1 MSLQSEISKY
11 QTEYNR
17 LKIAKFCDSSFN
29 DYERLE
35 FVERKLKVLREKEK
49 RRKKAWVKL

>member
-1 MSLQSEISKY
+1 MTLQSEISKY

-17 LKIAKFCDSSFN
+17 LKINKFCNNNFK

-35 FVERKLKVLREKEK
+35 FVKNKLKVLREKER
-49 RRKKAWVKL
+49 RRKRKCQK

>member
-1 MSLQSEISKY
+1 MSLQSQISKY

-17 LKIAKFCDSSFN
+17 LKIRKFCDNNFN

-35 FVERKLKVLREKEK
+35 FVEKKLKVLREKEK
-49 RRKKAWVKL
+49 K

>member
-1 MSLQSEISKY
+1 MSLQSQISKY

-17 LKIAKFCDSSFN
+17 LKIRKFCDSSFN

-35 FVERKLKVLREKEK
+35 FVEKKLKVLREKEK
-49 RRKKAWVKL
+49 RRKKYE

>member
-17 LKIAKFCDSSFN
+17 LKINKFCNNNFK

-35 FVERKLKVLREKEK
+35 FVENKLKVLREKER
-49 RRKKAWVKL
+49 RRKRKCQKF

>member
-17 LKIAKFCDSSFN
+17 LKIRKFCNSDFK

-35 FVERKLKVLREKEK
+35 FVENKLKVLSEKER
-49 RRKKAWVKL
+49 RRKKYE

>member
-17 LKIAKFCDSSFN
+17 LKINKFCNTDFK
-29 DYERLE
+29 DYARLE
-35 FVERKLKVLREKEK
+35 FVKNKLKVLREKER
-49 RRKKAWVKL
+49 RRKKHD

>member
-17 LKIAKFCDSSFN
+17 LKIEKFCNSSFN
-29 DYERLE
+29 SYERLE
-35 FVERKLKVLREKEK
+35 FLKKKLELLREKER
-49 RRKKAWVKL
+49 RRKRKCQL